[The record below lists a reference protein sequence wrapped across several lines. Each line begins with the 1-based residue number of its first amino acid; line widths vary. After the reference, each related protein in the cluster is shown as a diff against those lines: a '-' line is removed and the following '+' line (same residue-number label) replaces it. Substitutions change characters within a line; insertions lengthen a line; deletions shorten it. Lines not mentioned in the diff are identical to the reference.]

1 MNFIWQI
8 ARVMGI
14 AAITAGGIRL
24 LIGKFAPNPADLIEG
39 AVHFRNGVEEF
50 QKGLS
55 SVLYGSS
62 APAPDK
68 LKQAREATRISI
80 E

>member
-1 MNFIWQI
+1 MFWSI

-14 AAITAGGIRL
+14 AAITAGGVRL
-24 LIGKFAPNPADLIEG
+24 LIGALAPKPADLVAG
-39 AVHFRNGVEEF
+39 AVHFRKGVEEF

-55 SVLYGSS
+55 SVFCGSS
-62 APAPDK
+62 APSPDK
-68 LKQAREATRISI
+68 VKQQREATRISI